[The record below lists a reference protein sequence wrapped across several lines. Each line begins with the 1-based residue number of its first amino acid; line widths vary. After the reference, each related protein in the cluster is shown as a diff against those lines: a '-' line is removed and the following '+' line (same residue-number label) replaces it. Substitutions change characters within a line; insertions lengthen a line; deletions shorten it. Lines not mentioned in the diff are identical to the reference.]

1 VIFIMSLAVTQSP
14 DFLPDQTSIDE
25 NLTADSTQT
34 VRNSA
39 QTKTHDDKPAAGEAN
54 NTASAWDAGT
64 PTHSNKRTGSSNAQ
78 LQSVEVDGDHS
89 EGDIK
94 VSDLGSAKVASEKMS
109 QSSTTTTTTSARYS
123 AASTAL
129 NPRFEL
135 TYLNCCTAAS
145 VGLFVLSVLSFVLPS
160 VSTYPDERPT
170 VQGLGYTAGVIALF
184 ASLATGAC
192 VVSVHSRSG
201 DFRR

>member
-1 VIFIMSLAVTQSP
+1 MSKAVTQPP
-14 DFLPDQTSIDE
+14 DFLPGQTSIDP

-34 VRNSA
+34 VHNSA
-39 QTKTHDDKPAAGEAN
+39 QTKTHDDKPATGEAS
-54 NTASAWDAGT
+54 NTASTWDAGT
-64 PTHSNKRTGSSNAQ
+64 STHSNKRTGSSNAQ

-94 VSDLGSAKVASEKMS
+94 VSNLDNAKVASEKMS

-123 AASTAL
+123 VASTAL

-135 TYLNCCTAAS
+135 TYLNCCTATS
-145 VGLFVLSVLSFVLPS
+145 VGLFVLSILSFVLPS
-160 VSTYPDERPT
+160 VSTYPDERST
-170 VQGLGYTAGVIALF
+170 VQGLGYTAGLIALF

>member
-1 VIFIMSLAVTQSP
+1 MSKAVTQPP
-14 DFLPDQTSIDE
+14 DFLPGQTSIDP

-34 VRNSA
+34 VHNSA
-39 QTKTHDDKPAAGEAN
+39 QTKTHDDKPATGEAN
-54 NTASAWDAGT
+54 NTASVWDAGT

-94 VSDLGSAKVASEKMS
+94 VNNLDSAKVASEKMS
-109 QSSTTTTTTSARYS
+109 QSSTTTTTTTNTRYS

-145 VGLFVLSVLSFVLPS
+145 VGLFVLSILSFVLPS
-160 VSTYPDERPT
+160 VSTYPDERST
-170 VQGLGYTAGVIALF
+170 IQGLGYTAGVIALL
-184 ASLATGAC
+184 ASFATGAC
-192 VVSVHSRSG
+192 VVSVHRRSG